1 MVNATWNLIYEF
13 IEVTLARSNGIVAHV
28 IYPIKGP
35 YNDYYITG
43 ATQKI

>member
-1 MVNATWNLIYEF
+1 MVNARWTLISHF
-13 IEVTLARSNGIVAHV
+13 IEVTLVRSNGTVAHV
-28 IYPIKGP
+28 TYPIKGP